1 MRINVAQQLKQ
12 PIGQVRRYQISE
24 INDQDLPIEGEVQLL
39 RTNRSILVTARLKTT
54 VKCICSRCLEEFE
67 YPLTLDIEEE
77 YFPTADTTSGLSL
90 SLPEGA
96 EGFVIDESHV
106 LDLSEAIRQH
116 TLLAL
121 PMKPICEDDCAGLC
135 PDCGHNL
142 NYGPCHCTGRTVSSP
157 WAQLQSWRPEGEES
171 EK

>member
-12 PIGQVRRYQISE
+12 PIGQVRHYQVSE
-24 INDQDLPIEGEVQLL
+24 INGQDLPIEGEIELL

-54 VKCICSRCLEEFE
+54 VRCICSRCVEEFE

-77 YFPTADTTSGLSL
+77 YFPTTDTISGLSL

-96 EGFVIDESHV
+96 EGFVIDENHV

-121 PMKPICEDDCAGLC
+121 PMKPICRNDCAGLC

-142 NYGPCHCTGRTVSSP
+142 NYGPCNCTERTVSSP
-157 WAQLQSWRPEGEES
+157 RAQLESWGRKGEES
-171 EK
+171 ER

>member
-12 PIGQVRRYQISE
+12 SIGQVRRYQISE
-24 INDQDLPIEGEVQLL
+24 INGQDLPIEGEVQLL
-39 RTNRSILVTARLKTT
+39 RTNRSILVTARLQTM

-67 YPLTLDIEEE
+67 CPLTLDIEEE
-77 YFPTADTTSGLSL
+77 YFPTTDTISGLSL

-121 PMKPICEDDCAGLC
+121 PMKPICKDDCAGLC

-142 NYGPCHCTGRTVSSP
+142 NYGPCNCTMGTVSSP
-157 WAQLQSWRPEGEES
+157 WAQLQSWYPEGEES
-171 EK
+171 EE

>member
-1 MRINVAQQLKQ
+1 MRINVAQQLKE

-67 YPLTLDIEEE
+67 YPLTMGIEEE
-77 YFPTADTTSGLSL
+77 YFPTTDMISGLSL
-90 SLPEGA
+90 SLPEGT

-121 PMKPICEDDCAGLC
+121 PMKPICENVCAGLC
-135 PDCGHNL
+135 PDCGQNL
-142 NYGPCHCTGRTVSSP
+142 NYGPCNCTGMTVSSP
-157 WAQLQSWRPEGEES
+157 WAQLEGWRPEGEGS
-171 EK
+171 GR